1 MSEAANR
8 PEHPG
13 RDNPGA
19 GGASDVG
26 LAGPVCPGQAGRVAE
41 VHPAVSRPCG
51 PGMQGW
57 IVYCMELELRQLS
70 RQRNAL
76 PPGMRER

>member
-26 LAGPVCPGQAGRVAE
+26 LAGPVCPGQAGRESV
-41 VHPAVSRPCG
+41 
-51 PGMQGW
+51 
-57 IVYCMELELRQLS
+57 
-70 RQRNAL
+70 AL
-76 PPGMRER
+76 PRELTQLKLHAVDDPALHGA